1 MICEIRRCWRGWRG
15 PRHGMNELS
24 KAIEDIVGLFDG
36 LGLPYAIMGGI
47 AVRVYGIPRATY
59 DVDFTAAIARA
70 ALPELFL
77 KVESLGYSVPSSYV
91 SGWVDEVGGMPLVKF
106 RLFLDGRQV
115 DVDVFLSESEYQD
128 EVLNRRQWSRL
139 NGLEAWLVSPEDLI
153 LLKLLANRPRDIADV
168 GDV

>member
-1 MICEIRRCWRGWRG
+1 
-15 PRHGMNELS
+15 
-24 KAIEDIVGLFDG
+24 
-36 LGLPYAIMGGI
+36 
-47 AVRVYGIPRATY
+47 
-59 DVDFTAAIARA
+59 
-70 ALPELFL
+70 
-77 KVESLGYSVPSSYV
+77 
-91 SGWVDEVGGMPLVKF
+91 MPLVKF

-168 GDV
+168 GDVFFMQGQLDVAYMKTWAPRLGVADRLQPFVDQHYGNSP